1 MDPKSNFEE
10 CLPIFNALGSTARQ
24 KILFAISE
32 EENLSVRSIAERI
45 DLSRPTVSHHLGI
58 LQEAGIINH
67 RKVATERIYYF
78 SFDDALKKMSK
89 LISSV
94 KRSKIS

>member
-10 CLPIFNALGSTARQ
+10 CLPIFNALGSKTRQ

-32 EENLSVRSIAERI
+32 EESLSVRSIAERI

-78 SFDDALKKMSK
+78 SFGDALQKMTQ

-94 KRSKIS
+94 KNSSSQ